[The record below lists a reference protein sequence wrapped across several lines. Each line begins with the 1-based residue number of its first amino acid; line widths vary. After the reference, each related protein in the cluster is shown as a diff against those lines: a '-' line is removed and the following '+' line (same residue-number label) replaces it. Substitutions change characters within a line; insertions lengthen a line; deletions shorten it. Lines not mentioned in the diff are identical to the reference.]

1 MKVISVGF
9 KGQPQQKGSAAAGEG
24 KKESLLHTGG
34 SEKTNWPKEQEL
46 GNPNYSCVV
55 LIPGRDNARATALV
69 SCLGP
74 SLLKERH
81 SFKER
86 HSLRPSRFL

>member
-1 MKVISVGF
+1 MKVMSVVF

-46 GNPNYSCVV
+46 GNPNYSFVV

-69 SCLGP
+69 SCAGAVTL
-74 SLLKERH
+74 
-81 SFKER
+81 
-86 HSLRPSRFL
+86 